1 MKRWFLTLSPP
12 LFSFLPRKILH
23 KTRIVCYSQFFSI
36 SSFFFCSESKNFTKK
51 QIQIQP
57 NKSKQVWMYF
67 LPSSYSSTCIKGI
80 KTEFERYSIIFHKK
94 IWKLCTLVHPCQA
107 FPSLQSHIKI
117 LYGSWKCYASRS
129 FKTILYFFIYL
140 TNCLFLFANVTDY
153 FTEYQSVYI
162 VVRMRSR
169 SQMCGVELVPLG
181 GFNDQKL
188 KNIVHDLKF

>member
-23 KTRIVCYSQFFSI
+23 KDENRMLFTIFSI

-51 QIQIQP
+51 KIQIQP
-57 NKSKQVWMYF
+57 KKSKQVWMYF
-67 LPSSYSSTCIKGI
+67 LPSSYSSTYKKGI

-140 TNCLFLFANVTDY
+140 IYCWFFVCKRHRLFHRISECLHCCKNEESFSNV
-153 FTEYQSVYI
+153 
-162 VVRMRSR
+162 RSR
-169 SQMCGVELVPLG
+169 VSSFG
-181 GFNDQKL
+181 GF
-188 KNIVHDLKF
+188 